1 MDQFIGTG
9 RRIFGLAW
17 DPSEVGVVNS
27 SEVGEV
33 TTSEV
38 GVVKSSEV
46 GEVTT
51 SEVGVVNSRR
61 WVWLH
66 LSWWCVII
74 LA

>member
-1 MDQFIGTG
+1 MNQFIGTG

-38 GVVKSSEV
+38 GVV
-46 GEVTT
+46 
-51 SEVGVVNSRR
+51 NSRR
-61 WVWLH
+61 WVWLL
-66 LSWWCVII
+66 LS
-74 LA
+74 

>member
-9 RRIFGLAW
+9 RRVFGLAW

-38 GVVKSSEV
+38 GA
-46 GEVTT
+46 VTT

-66 LSWWCVII
+66 LS
-74 LA
+74 

>member
-1 MDQFIGTG
+1 MDLVVACTDTLTYRTPAAIQDKMDQFIGTG

-17 DPSEVGVVNS
+17 DPSEVDVVN
-27 SEVGEV
+27 
-33 TTSEV
+33 
-38 GVVKSSEV
+38 SSEV

-66 LSWWCVII
+66 LS
-74 LA
+74 

>member
-1 MDQFIGTG
+1 MYLHTHLQNTILDKMDQFIGTG
-9 RRIFGLAW
+9 RRIFDLAW

-38 GVVKSSEV
+38 GVV
-46 GEVTT
+46 
-51 SEVGVVNSRR
+51 NSRR

-66 LSWWCVII
+66 LS
-74 LA
+74 